1 MKYKIITIILLLR
14 FIINAEPLK
23 VVTINVW
30 SGLDYIGNFKMGEYE
45 SKAVREQRYHILVNQ
60 LKQLDPDI
68 IALNEAN
75 QLPHYARRIAKDL
88 GYDQVHHLGVA
99 GIHFGPIGL
108 PINLR
113 EGDVILAKKSLKL
126 KSAGRKQLSGGYVGK
141 FLTFHFTDATQVVG
155 ATIELNDQIIFIFNT
170 HWHASQFA
178 NQEMLTKFTTQY
190 LDGELTG
197 NEYLHLI
204 NDAVTGK
211 EWRLNEARKMVAF
224 INRTAGDNPVILM
237 GDFND
242 LSNSEPIG
250 VVLAAG
256 FADSYSAVNSDQP
269 APDHTGELAGPG
281 YTWDELLNAN
291 IQTYYLTSLL
301 PTIREGRQEE
311 KPTANARRDRID
323 YIFLR
328 GNELKIS
335 ASKVVL
341 NQLENDLHPSDHFG
355 VMTLFEV
362 PNH

>member
-1 MKYKIITIILLLR
+1 MKYKIIIIILLLHV
-14 FIINAEPLK
+14 IINAEPLK

-45 SKAVREQRYHILVNQ
+45 SQVVREQRYQILVNQ
-60 LKQLDPDI
+60 LKQLDPDV

-75 QLPHYARRIAKDL
+75 KLPRYARSIAKDL

-108 PINLR
+108 PVNLR

-126 KSAGRKQLSGGYVGK
+126 KSASRKQLSGGYVGK
-141 FLTFHFTDATQVVG
+141 FLTFHFADATQVVG
-155 ATIELNDQIIFIFNT
+155 ATIELNGQKIFIFNT

-190 LDGELTG
+190 LDGELAG
-197 NEYLHLI
+197 SEYLNLI

-211 EWRLNEARKMVAF
+211 EWRLNEARKMVTF
-224 INRTAGDNPVILM
+224 INQTAGDNPVILM

-242 LSNSEPIG
+242 LCDSEPIG
-250 VVLAAG
+250 SVLQAG
-256 FADSYSAVNSDQP
+256 FTDTYPAVNSDQ
-269 APDHTGELAGPG
+269 G

-291 IQTYYLTSLL
+291 IQTHYLTSQL
-301 PTIREGRQEE
+301 PTIREGGQKG
-311 KPTANARRDRID
+311 KPAANVRRDRID
-323 YIFLR
+323 YIFAR
-328 GNELKIS
+328 GDELKIN

-341 NQLENDLHPSDHFG
+341 DQLENNLHPSDHFG
-355 VMTLFEV
+355 VMTIFEV
-362 PNH
+362 NAR